1 MKKIQ
6 LNTLYIEM
14 WLSSLNTFEVNQFTK
29 KKTFNSV
36 NLGLRLYKKGKNE

>member
-14 WLSSLNTFEVNQFTK
+14 WLSSLNTFEVNQFIK
-29 KKTFNSV
+29 KKKHLTQ
-36 NLGLRLYKKGKNE
+36 LI